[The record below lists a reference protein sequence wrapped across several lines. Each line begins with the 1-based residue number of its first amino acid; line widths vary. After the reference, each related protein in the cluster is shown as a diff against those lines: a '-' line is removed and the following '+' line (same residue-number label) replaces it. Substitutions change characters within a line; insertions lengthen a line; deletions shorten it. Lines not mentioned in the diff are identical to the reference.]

1 MVRAEA
7 GVTLRALHTWLLAR
21 QRELSFC
28 PEIGDATVGG
38 LVTTM
43 CKDSSIKGPGY
54 LGALV
59 EELTYVD
66 HEGNAR
72 ARPAAPRMRS
82 PWARSRVKSCLP
94 AAPELNKQLFDAAYT
109 RAPHWLQQA
118 QGCFNGGA
126 VAAALPRCFS
136 VQSGLRAAR
145 VSE

>member
-7 GVTLRALHTWLLAR
+7 GVTLRALHMWLLAR

-72 ARPAAPRMRS
+72 APPGRPA
-82 PWARSRVKSCLP
+82 
-94 AAPELNKQLFDAAYT
+94 
-109 RAPHWLQQA
+109 H
-118 QGCFNGGA
+118 
-126 VAAALPRCFS
+126 ALPM
-136 VQSGLRAAR
+136 
-145 VSE
+145 